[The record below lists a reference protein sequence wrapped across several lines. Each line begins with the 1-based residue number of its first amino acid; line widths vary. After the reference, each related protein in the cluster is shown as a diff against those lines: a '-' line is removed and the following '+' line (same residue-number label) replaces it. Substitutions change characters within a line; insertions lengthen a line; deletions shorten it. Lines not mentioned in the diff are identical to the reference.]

1 MSDAP
6 PAPEL
11 IVGGDVDSITAQ
23 DKVRASPAS
32 CSAACSTPAT
42 VEPSATAVSSSSADA
57 AAPAGRRRMVEAQ
70 PATARYLAA
79 GRDTSRLLYRLW
91 LALLQPTLPPIG
103 RLPTT
108 RWVQARV
115 PTSVSGRQDAQGRRL
130 AQGRRGRLWLGLAAV
145 HRRGRVLPPA
155 PGPPRAGVARALG
168 ARLHRPEEPT
178 DEGVRAPSS
187 QGLLPPTT
195 LLPRTDEALCALLSP
210 LPLQY
215 SFPRNPASRQTT
227 SSPQ

>member
-11 IVGGDVDSITAQ
+11 SVGGEVDPLEIRTAQ

-42 VEPSATAVSSSSADA
+42 VEPSATALGSVSSSSA
-57 AAPAGRRRMVEAQ
+57 AAPAGRRRVVEGPPPQ
-70 PATARYLAA
+70 PATWA
-79 GRDTSRLLYRLW
+79 GRDTARLLYRLW
-91 LALLQPTLPPIG
+91 LALLQPTTPPIG
-103 RLPTT
+103 RLPTS
-108 RWVQARV
+108 RWAQARV
-115 PTSVSGRQDAQGRRL
+115 PACVSAKQGAQGR
-130 AQGRRGRLWLGLAAV
+130 GRLGLGLAAAY
-145 HRRGRVLPPA
+145 HRGHVLPPA

-168 ARLHRPEEPT
+168 QEEPT
-178 DEGVRAPSS
+178 DEGVRALSS
-187 QGLLPPTT
+187 LGLLPPTT
-195 LLPRTDEALCALLSP
+195 LLPRTDEALRALLSP